1 MFTGLISAVGVV
13 REITK
18 TARRR
23 ITVLTPLA
31 AQLKQGDSIAVSGV
45 CLTAIS
51 VNPHSDTFSA
61 DLAQET
67 LERTN
72 LASLSRGSVVN
83 LELPARADSRLDGH
97 VVQGHVDG
105 TARLLSL
112 EKTQGHDW
120 RMVIELAEG
129 LQAGVVPQGSITV
142 EGMSLTVAKLDGRKV
157 EIAIIPH
164 TYEATNL
171 KSLKPTASLNIELDV
186 LAKYAAKRRERS
198 FTVEELIE
206 RGF

>member
-18 TARRR
+18 TATRR

-31 AQLKQGDSIAVSGV
+31 VQLKQGDSIAVSGV

-51 VNPHSDTFSA
+51 VNPHGDTFSA

-105 TARLLSL
+105 TAQLLSL

-120 RMVIELAEG
+120 RMVVELAEG

-142 EGMSLTVAKLDGRKV
+142 EGMSLTVAKLEGRRV

-171 KSLKPTASLNIELDV
+171 KSLKPGAALNIELDV
-186 LAKYAAKRRERS
+186 LAKYAAKRRDRS
-198 FTVEELIE
+198 YIIEELIGL
-206 RGF
+206 GF